1 MKEVLM
7 MNNPMTA
14 LIYGNQATRTFCDIF
29 PDVNTFILEW
39 ENSGIA
45 ETALD
50 LDISFST
57 NEIFMTYYLLYAK
70 YGNSHIASSDE
81 NQFKYKLWSI
91 MFQHGPTWIK
101 KLNLQKEIR
110 ALNINDIANTK
121 AIYNHSFNPSTEPS
135 TATLEELT
143 TINEQNTSSI
153 KRAKGDAYSLFMS
166 LLDADFSEEYINR
179 FKKLFLKIVEPTI
192 PLWYITEGE

>member
-1 MKEVLM
+1 
-7 MNNPMTA
+7 MTA
-14 LIYGNQATRTFCDIF
+14 FIYGNQPTRTFCDIF
-29 PDVNTFILEW
+29 PDFNTFILEF
-39 ENSGIA
+39 EGSAVYEVSRDLGIEFTTD
-45 ETALD
+45 ETML
-50 LDISFST
+50 
-57 NEIFMTYYLLYAK
+57 TYYLLYAR

-81 NQFKYKLWSI
+81 SQFKYKLWSI
-91 MFQHGPTWIK
+91 MFQHGPTWKK
-101 KLNLQKEIR
+101 KLELQREIR

-143 TINEQNTSSI
+143 TINEQNTSNI
-153 KRAKGDAYSLFMS
+153 KRAKGDAYSLFFS

-179 FKKLFLKIVEPTI
+179 FKKLFIKIVEPTI